1 MASATAAA
9 AASARRALVPIAAG
23 SEEIEAVCL
32 IDTLRRAAFDVV
44 VAGVGVASA
53 TEPIKMS
60 RGVRMLAD
68 CTIEAAREGAEEK
81 PFHIILLPGGMPGA
95 EALGGSA
102 PLIDM
107 LKAQKK
113 AGRWYGAICAAP
125 AVALLPHGLLPEGAP
140 ATCHPGFFDKLP
152 EASRSEDRV
161 VVDAEHHVITSR
173 GPGTAIEMAL
183 AAIRVLD
190 SEGAADK
197 VAGPMLVAR
206 A

>member
-1 MASATAAA
+1 M
-9 AASARRALVPIAAG
+9 
-23 SEEIEAVCL
+23 CL
-32 IDTLRRAAFDVV
+32 IDTLRRAAFEVV
-44 VAGVGVASA
+44 VAGVGVTSA
-53 TEPIKMS
+53 TDPIKMS

-68 CTIEAAREGAEEK
+68 CTIEAAQACAEEQ

-107 LKAQKK
+107 LRDQKK

-125 AVALLPHGLLPEGAP
+125 AVALLPHGLLPQGAP
-140 ATCHPGFFDKLP
+140 VTCHPGFLDKLP
-152 EASRSEDRV
+152 EASRSEERV
-161 VVDAEHHVITSR
+161 VVDTEHRIITSR

-183 AAIRVLD
+183 AVIRLLD
-190 SEGAADK
+190 SAGAADR

-206 A
+206 V